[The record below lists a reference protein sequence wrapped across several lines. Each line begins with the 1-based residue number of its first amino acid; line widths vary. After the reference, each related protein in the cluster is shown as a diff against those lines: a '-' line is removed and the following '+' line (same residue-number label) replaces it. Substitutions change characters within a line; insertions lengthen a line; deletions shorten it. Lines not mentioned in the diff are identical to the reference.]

1 MLPYVDLRSGR
12 QPATGVSGWPETHK
26 YTFVSTFVLYLRVGH
41 NRTCE
46 PEDSRMATD
55 QTHPLARYAH
65 NADGS
70 IAGWFCFPPP
80 PLFGRC
86 ALCVTFACVS
96 LNACFEPVLMR
107 LKLRCLRCFSSG
119 GVTQAQLRAVD
130 ICDLAYR
137 LQRGAHDVHIHSL
150 LVYTPVY
157 SSGPASLNRA

>member
-1 MLPYVDLRSGR
+1 
-12 QPATGVSGWPETHK
+12 
-26 YTFVSTFVLYLRVGH
+26 
-41 NRTCE
+41 
-46 PEDSRMATD
+46 MATD
-55 QTHPLARYAH
+55 QTYPLARYAH

-130 ICDLAYR
+130 TVLIYAISRTVCNAEHMMYTYIRYSYTLPFILVVR
-137 LQRGAHDVHIHSL
+137 LV
-150 LVYTPVY
+150 
-157 SSGPASLNRA
+157 